1 LLPRAKNLAEN
12 RSRVTTESSS
22 GPSGRSSRAAFWV
35 GAGIFLSRIAGFA
48 RTALVSRIFGT
59 GGVVDVWGLAMRVP
73 NVIQNL
79 LGEGT
84 LSASM
89 IPVYSEMLEEGR
101 EEEAGRFVG
110 AALGIVTV
118 VAWSIALLG
127 VLAAPL
133 LAKLFPGLE
142 PWQHE
147 LLTTLLRILFPMVA
161 FMAMSAW
168 ALTILNSH
176 RRFFVSYFAPVLW
189 NLSMITTLLVFGFW
203 MGWGAADREG
213 DLLVMLSLGALGGGV
228 LQLLVQIPWIRP
240 VLGHFRLS
248 VSTKVAGMSEA
259 IRNFL
264 PIVSARGVT
273 SLSGFID
280 FWIAGLLTSGGVSLL
295 LFAQRLY
302 LLPIS
307 LFGLSVAAAEL
318 PELSRQRKAGS
329 AALAERVGNGL
340 ERVAFF
346 VIPVACAYVVFGDLV
361 VGTLYQGGKFGA
373 DSTAA
378 VYLVLAAYALGLPA
392 SASSRLLSSAYFA
405 VRDTR
410 TPALFSV
417 VRMVL
422 SVAVGVALMIPL
434 DGFGVGGLRL
444 GAVGL
449 ALGATVAAWTEYAVL
464 RHKLRAHIGPHGPR
478 SGRVPRILAASLLG
492 ALAAVGA
499 KSLLGSTFPAHSG
512 WVESW
517 LGGSVPG
524 LVLPLLLLG
533 TALAFGV
540 IWFASASLMGVGG
553 PLRSFLKRG

>member
-1 LLPRAKNLAEN
+1 M
-12 RSRVTTESSS
+12 TTRGSTASSAQS
-22 GPSGRSSRAAFWV
+22 PRAAFWV
-35 GAGIFLSRIAGFA
+35 GAGIFLSRIAGFV
-48 RTALVSRIFGT
+48 RTALVARIFGS
-59 GGVVDVWGLAMRVP
+59 GGVTDVWALAMRVP

-89 IPVYSEMLEEGR
+89 IPVYSEMIEEGR
-101 EEEAGRFVG
+101 EEDAGRFVG
-110 AALGIVTV
+110 AALGLVTV

-127 VLAAPL
+127 VLSAPL

-142 PWQHE
+142 PWQQD
-147 LLTTLLRILFPMVA
+147 LLTTLLRVLFPMVA

-189 NLSMITTLLVFGFW
+189 NISMISTLLVFGFW
-203 MGWGAADREG
+203 MGWGAAGRQP
-213 DLLVMLSLGALGGGV
+213 DLLVALSFGALLGGL
-228 LQLLVQIPWIRP
+228 LQLLVQIPWVRP

-248 VSTKVAGMSEA
+248 VSTKVAGMREA

-264 PIVSARGVT
+264 PVVSARGVT
-273 SLSGFID
+273 SLSGLLD
-280 FWIAGLLTSGGVSLL
+280 FWIAGLLTSGGVSFL

-329 AALAERVGNGL
+329 EVLAERVRGGL

-346 VIPVACAYVVFGDLV
+346 VIPIACAYVVFGDLV
-361 VGTLYQGGKFGA
+361 VGTLYQGGAFGP
-373 DSTAA
+373 DSTAGA
-378 VYLVLAAYALGLPA
+378 YLVLAAYALGLPA

-410 TPALFSV
+410 TPAVFSV
-417 VRMVL
+417 VRMIL
-422 SVAVGVALMIPL
+422 SAAVGIALMLPL
-434 DGFGVGGLRL
+434 DGLGVGDVRF

-449 ALGATVAAWTEYAVL
+449 ALGASVAAWAEYAVL
-464 RHKLRAHIGPHGPR
+464 RHKLRAHIGPHAPAE
-478 SGRVPRILAASLLG
+478 GRVARILTASVLG
-492 ALAAVGA
+492 ALAAVGT
-499 KSLLGSTFPAHSG
+499 KWLLGSAFPAHSG
-512 WVESW
+512 WVERW
-517 LGGSVPG
+517 LGASAPA
-524 LVLPLLLLG
+524 LVLPTLLLG
-533 TALAFGV
+533 TGLAFGV
-540 IWFASASLMGVGG
+540 VWFASASLLGVGG
-553 PLRSFLKRG
+553 PLRSFLKRS